1 MPEYPLGVA
10 ILLTTTAVCSFGVF
24 LISAREG
31 KIQLPVNVREQESLL
46 NDPFDVTTSEDA
58 LDGTPVDEDSF
69 WRRMRLW
76 KLAIVLLLAGVL
88 ISDCV
93 SLGWAIV
100 EEYQTDL
107 TVCSL
112 RVLFAFYVF
121 LVSARALNQQYSLH
135 SESVIH
141 LFVLTFVATALQC
154 TTAILPSSRSIG
166 AAAFG
171 DVSVPLARWYNALVL
186 YTSAFLIVVNIPCGP
201 PLHCPSERIYS
212 DKTLMLVNTREEA
225 NVCCVTGASVWDIL
239 CFSYCA
245 KVVMLGSSAESIEI
259 ADLPIVPA
267 DIRIANI
274 YAGMRAAMRRW
285 KLRIRDWCPKLD
297 SGWELTYRLVRV
309 NAHSLILIFILAS
322 ISAAIFYLSAFF
334 LRRIISY
341 LEKDPWRTD
350 KGWAWVYCAGL
361 FFSNVFVQLLTGQ
374 LFSVSPS
381 FARMLY
387 QLSSPPQQSGMVQK
401 ERVPVVVVGKRRR
414 KLALFILID
423 SPVEI
428 TIGTIFLY
436 KLLGVS
442 CFFGL
447 AITCLFLPL
456 NHFAG
461 KIVVGAQEKLMKA
474 RDERVSLLNE
484 FMAWEGSFEAR
495 VLKVRERE
503 LKGHSGA
510 SLRSL
515 IEFLGRHAA
524 CCVNTNSTPFYW
536 TWAVTRWL
544 SACFNLLSSAVVGIT
559 GLIAILTPSISVSL
573 AGFTL
578 AFASTV
584 TNDLL
589 FLSRWFVALEQSMV
603 EVERIKEFSEIKR
616 EPPEFVEQRPPAS
629 WPEHGAIKCENLVI
643 RYAPELPNVPHSLSL
658 EIKPSEKVE
667 GRILIDD
674 LDIAQLGLTDL
685 RSKLTIIPQDPTI
698 LSGTLRSML
707 DVFDEYEDAE
717 IYEAL
722 RCVHLIPSAD
732 TPAEDSG
739 TLNANV
745 NVFRNLESPV
755 SEGGENFSTGE
766 KQLLCM
772 PRAILKCSRVL
783 LMDEATASVD
793 YATDELI
800 GKTIRQE
807 FADSTILTIAHRLR
821 TVIDYDKIMLPEEGR
836 IVEFDKPA
844 VLLADPDSKF
854 CSLCKATGKNEF
866 AVLKAGVRS

>member
-1 MPEYPLGVA
+1 MPEYQLGVA

-24 LISAREG
+24 LISVREG

-46 NDPFDVTTSEDA
+46 NDLFDVTTSEDA

-76 KLAIVLLLAGVL
+76 KLAIVLLLA
-88 ISDCV
+88 
-93 SLGWAIV
+93 
-100 EEYQTDL
+100 
-107 TVCSL
+107 
-112 RVLFAFYVF
+112 
-121 LVSARALNQQYSLH
+121 
-135 SESVIH
+135 
-141 LFVLTFVATALQC
+141 ATALLC
-154 TTAILPSSRSIG
+154 TTAILPSSQSIG
-166 AAAFG
+166 AAAFR
-171 DVSVPLARWYNALVL
+171 DVSVPPALWYNALVL
-186 YTSAFLIVVNIPCGP
+186 YTSAFLIAVNIPCGP

-225 NVCCVTGASVWDIL
+225 NVCGVTGRPSSEGASVWDIL

-267 DIRIANI
+267 DICAANI
-274 YAGMRAAMRRW
+274 YMGMRAAMHRW
-285 KLRIRDWCPKLD
+285 KLRIRDWRPKLG

-309 NAHSLILIFILAS
+309 NAHSLVLIVILAS
-322 ISAAIFYLSAFF
+322 ISAAMFYLPAFF

-341 LEKDPWRTD
+341 LEKDPRRTD
-350 KGWAWVYCAGL
+350 RGWGWVYCAGL
-361 FFSNVFVQLLTGQ
+361 FFSNVFVQLHPTFGDSQILCDSHRPTVLG
-374 LFSVSPS
+374 
-381 FARMLY
+381 
-387 QLSSPPQQSGMVQK
+387 
-401 ERVPVVVVGKRRR
+401 VVGEPPSTATGAAQHDPLREDTRSQGSCINYRRR
-414 KLALFILID
+414 PTVKNGAEGEGAGGGDGDGEAKKKEDSEDDFSSNHILL
-423 SPVEI
+423 
-428 TIGTIFLY
+428 TTLTY
-436 KLLGVS
+436 VS
-442 CFFGL
+442 YL
-447 AITCLFLPL
+447 
-456 NHFAG
+456 
-461 KIVVGAQEKLMKA
+461 VGAQEKLMKA
-474 RDERVSLLNE
+474 RGERVSLLNE
-484 FMAWEGSFEAR
+484 SMAWERSFEAR
-495 VLKVRERE
+495 VLK
-503 LKGHSGA
+503 
-510 SLRSL
+510 
-515 IEFLGRHAA
+515 
-524 CCVNTNSTPFYW
+524 NSTPFYYW

-559 GLIAILTPSISVSL
+559 GLIAILAPSISVSL

-584 TNDLL
+584 TNGLL

-658 EIKPSEKVE
+658 EIKPSEKVGVL
-667 GRILIDD
+667 GRTGSGKSTLA
-674 LDIAQLGLTDL
+674 LSFAASWSQQKGLGLTDL
-685 RSKLTIIPQDPTI
+685 RSKLTIIPQSEDPTI

-717 IYEAL
+717 INNMHYS
-722 RCVHLIPSAD
+722 RKSTSVRSSPMRPSNPSAD